1 MTTPG
6 QLATFLSH
14 SCAQD
19 IRKRHFQAESFK
31 EPMHCNF
38 MQLYQ
43 NQSTCPAQVLHSG
56 QSPRLELELSHV
68 GTFKG
73 SQKWSSTTRAS
84 KQDVTGFLPLHSQS
98 HRKGAYP
105 STAGMG
111 DGIWAG
117 LMHAI
122 SQRYLQSWLTR
133 WLAPPRNLSWNLL
146 HKEKLIIFWSACP
159 PLLQMLALSQLKDW
173 HLKWG
178 NWQVILVR
186 PHWHLLEGNNC
197 LIGKVYPW
205 EWASERQALE
215 DKQLLSSEN
224 VRM

>member
-1 MTTPG
+1 
-6 QLATFLSH
+6 
-14 SCAQD
+14 
-19 IRKRHFQAESFK
+19 
-31 EPMHCNF
+31 

-43 NQSTCPAQVLHSG
+43 NQSTSCPAQVLHSG

-73 SQKWSSTTRAS
+73 SQQWSSTTRAS
-84 KQDVTGFLPLHSQS
+84 KQDVTGFFPLHSQS
-98 HRKGAYP
+98 HWKGSNP

-122 SQRYLQSWLTR
+122 SQRYLQSSLTR

-186 PHWHLLEGNNC
+186 PHWHLFGRKQLPYRKG
-197 LIGKVYPW
+197 LSLRMSI
-205 EWASERQALE
+205 WASGIGRQAAFIIKDQKWAHGE
-215 DKQLLSSEN
+215 CKN
-224 VRM
+224 VSIWCICVCV